1 MTPHVSFHGSDI
13 EAASAYY
20 HIPQEQITCFS
31 ANVNPLG
38 LSKALK
44 EKLKKKLKKESSKG
58 KFKKKVQE
66 RGKLWLKTECGEK
79 LCWLE
84 TCFFWLL

>member
-1 MTPHVSFHGSDI
+1 MFEKFRKKMKKFKKESFKR
-13 EAASAYY
+13 
-20 HIPQEQITCFS
+20 
-31 ANVNPLG
+31 
-38 LSKALK
+38 KAL
-44 EKLKKKLKKESSKG
+44 KKLKKESSKG

-84 TCFFWLL
+84 TCFFWML